1 MGARGPL
8 PSPVSERTLKLSG
21 MSEPGVSMGVSKL
34 TVPQPPLRVVDPHP
48 MVLDLWEALGR
59 SVQAQIYEPSDWA
72 LAQVAAEAT
81 NQLLNAQRMS
91 AQMLKE
97 VNTMWGDLMVSEA
110 SRRRVGMLRVPEQ
123 ETQETV
129 QIKDYLLKAF
139 ELDRGANGNY

>member
-8 PSPVSERTLKLSG
+8 PSPVSERTLKRSN
-21 MSEPGVSMGVSKL
+21 MSDSGVSVGVSKR
-34 TVPQPPLRVVDPHP
+34 TVPQPPLGVTDPHP
-48 MVLDLWEALGR
+48 MVLDLWEALGK

-81 NQLLNAQRMS
+81 NQLLHATRMS

-139 ELDRGANGNY
+139 ELDRGANGDY

>member
-1 MGARGPL
+1 MGTRGPL
-8 PSPVSERTLKLSG
+8 PSPVSERTLKRAG
-21 MSEPGVSMGVSKL
+21 MPDPGVSVGVSKL

-48 MVLDLWEALGR
+48 MVVDLWEALGR

-81 NQLLNAQRMS
+81 NQLLSAKRMS
-91 AQMLKE
+91 AQLLKE
-97 VNTMWGDLMVSEA
+97 VNAMWGDLMVSEA

>member
-1 MGARGPL
+1 
-8 PSPVSERTLKLSG
+8 
-21 MSEPGVSMGVSKL
+21 MSEPGVSVGVSKL

-81 NQLLNAQRMS
+81 NQLLNANRMS

-139 ELDRGANGNY
+139 ELDRGANGDY

>member
-1 MGARGPL
+1 
-8 PSPVSERTLKLSG
+8 
-21 MSEPGVSMGVSKL
+21 MSEPGVSVGVSKL
-34 TVPQPPLRVVDPHP
+34 TVPQPPLWVVNPHP

-72 LAQVAAEAT
+72 LAQIAAEAT
-81 NQLLNAQRMS
+81 NQLLSAPRMS

-139 ELDRGANGNY
+139 ELGRGANGKY

>member
-1 MGARGPL
+1 
-8 PSPVSERTLKLSG
+8 
-21 MSEPGVSMGVSKL
+21 MSDPGVSVGVSKL
-34 TVPQPPLRVVDPHP
+34 TVPQPPLLVTDPHP
-48 MVLDLWEALGR
+48 MVLDLWEALGK

-81 NQLLNAQRMS
+81 NQLLHAKRMS

-139 ELDRGANGNY
+139 ERYRGANGDY

>member
-1 MGARGPL
+1 
-8 PSPVSERTLKLSG
+8 
-21 MSEPGVSMGVSKL
+21 MSDPGVSVGVSKL

-48 MVLDLWEALGR
+48 MVVDLWEALGR

-81 NQLLNAQRMS
+81 NQLLNATRMS
-91 AQMLKE
+91 AQLLKE

-139 ELDRGANGNY
+139 ELDRGANGDY

>member
-1 MGARGPL
+1 
-8 PSPVSERTLKLSG
+8 
-21 MSEPGVSMGVSKL
+21 MSDPGVSVGVSKL

-48 MVLDLWEALGR
+48 MVVDLWEALGR

-72 LAQVAAEAT
+72 LAQVAAEAS
-81 NQLLNAQRMS
+81 NQLLNAKRMS

-139 ELDRGANGNY
+139 ELDRGANGDY

>member
-1 MGARGPL
+1 
-8 PSPVSERTLKLSG
+8 
-21 MSEPGVSMGVSKL
+21 MSEPGVSVGVSKL

-81 NQLLNAQRMS
+81 NQLLNAKRMS

-129 QIKDYLLKAF
+129 QIKDYLLQAF

>member
-1 MGARGPL
+1 
-8 PSPVSERTLKLSG
+8 
-21 MSEPGVSMGVSKL
+21 MSDPGVSVGVSKL
-34 TVPQPPLRVVDPHP
+34 VVPQPPLRVVDPHP
-48 MVLDLWEALGR
+48 MVVDLWEALGR

-81 NQLLNAQRMS
+81 NQLLDAKRMS
-91 AQMLKE
+91 AQLLKE

-139 ELDRGANGNY
+139 ELDRGANGDY

>member
-1 MGARGPL
+1 MPD
-8 PSPVSERTLKLSG
+8 
-21 MSEPGVSMGVSKL
+21 PGVSVGVSKL

-81 NQLLNAQRMS
+81 NQLLNASRMS
-91 AQMLKE
+91 AQLLKE

-123 ETQETV
+123 GTQETV

-139 ELDRGANGNY
+139 ELGRGANGDY

>member
-1 MGARGPL
+1 
-8 PSPVSERTLKLSG
+8 
-21 MSEPGVSMGVSKL
+21 MSDPGVSVGVSKL

-48 MVLDLWEALGR
+48 MVVDLWEALGR

-81 NQLLNAQRMS
+81 NQLLNASRMS

-97 VNTMWGDLMVSEA
+97 VNTMWGDLMVSES

-139 ELDRGANGNY
+139 ELDRGADGDY

>member
-8 PSPVSERTLKLSG
+8 PNPVSERTMKRTG
-21 MSEPGVSMGVSKL
+21 MPEPGVSVGVSKL

-81 NQLLNAQRMS
+81 NQLLNAKRMS

-129 QIKDYLLKAF
+129 QIKDYLLRAF
-139 ELDRGANGNY
+139 ELDRGANGDY

>member
-1 MGARGPL
+1 MGERGPL
-8 PSPVSERTLKLSG
+8 PSPVSERTLKRSN
-21 MSEPGVSMGVSKL
+21 MSDPGVSVGVSKL
-34 TVPQPPLRVVDPHP
+34 TVPQPPLRVTDPHP
-48 MVLDLWEALGR
+48 MVLDLWEALGK

-81 NQLLNAQRMS
+81 NQLLHAKRMS

>member
-1 MGARGPL
+1 
-8 PSPVSERTLKLSG
+8 
-21 MSEPGVSMGVSKL
+21 MSEPGVSVGVSKL
-34 TVPQPPLRVVDPHP
+34 TVPQPPLRVVHPHP

-81 NQLLNAQRMS
+81 NQLLNAKRMS

-129 QIKDYLLKAF
+129 QIKDYLLQAF
-139 ELDRGANGNY
+139 ELDRGANGDY

>member
-1 MGARGPL
+1 MGTRGPL
-8 PSPVSERTLKLSG
+8 PNPVSERTLKRFE
-21 MSEPGVSMGVSKL
+21 MSEPGVSVGVSSL

-81 NQLLNAQRMS
+81 NQLLNAKRMS

-139 ELDRGANGNY
+139 ELDRGTNGNY

>member
-1 MGARGPL
+1 MP
-8 PSPVSERTLKLSG
+8 
-21 MSEPGVSMGVSKL
+21 EPGVSMGVSKL

-48 MVLDLWEALGR
+48 MVLDLWDALGR

-81 NQLLNAQRMS
+81 NQLLNAKRMS

-139 ELDRGANGNY
+139 ELDRGANGDY

>member
-1 MGARGPL
+1 MGTRGPL
-8 PSPVSERTLKLSG
+8 PSPVSERTLKRSG
-21 MSEPGVSMGVSKL
+21 MSESGVSVGVSHL
-34 TVPQPPLRVVDPHP
+34 TVSQPPLRVVDPHP

-81 NQLLNAQRMS
+81 NQLLNAKRMS

-129 QIKDYLLKAF
+129 QIKDYLLQAF
-139 ELDRGANGNY
+139 ELDRGANGDY